1 MTEPQDKE
9 LMLLAGKFF
18 NFRGNSHGDSF
29 FATSIEAKQD
39 PITSLTAFAN
49 AVLERWGK

>member
-1 MTEPQDKE
+1 MTEQQEEE
-9 LMLLAGKFF
+9 LMQLACKFF
-18 NFRGNSHGDSF
+18 DFRGNSHGDSW

-39 PITSLTAFAN
+39 PVTSLTAFAN